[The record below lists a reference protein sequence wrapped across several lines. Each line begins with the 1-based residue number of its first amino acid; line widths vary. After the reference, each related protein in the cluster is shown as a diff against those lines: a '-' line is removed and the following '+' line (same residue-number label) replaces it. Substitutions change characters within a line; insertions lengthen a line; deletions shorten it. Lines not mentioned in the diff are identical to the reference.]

1 LANRIHKLASLT
13 AVGAGAIT
21 LTSGTAN
28 ASIIT
33 SPVLNFSLSFPDN
46 SNPSFFHTVASHLF
60 SISANAPNFY
70 AALYSFQAGA
80 NTFNRFANLRS
91 AGLSTQF
98 LNPYHDRIAAGKT
111 WNQVFTAQSNFARLA
126 DRLWGGSSNTKGLP
140 AGTGFFELFRFNAGG
155 QTDYGWVEYNVAMT
169 EANSSLASNGPNI
182 TIVQYAWQTTP
193 DTPLGA
199 GVTQTSA
206 VPEPTPFT
214 ETALGVLVLG
224 AEALR
229 RWRKSKIQA

>member
-1 LANRIHKLASLT
+1 
-13 AVGAGAIT
+13 

-33 SPVLNFSLSFPDN
+33 SPVLNFPLSFPSN
-46 SNPSFFHTVASHLF
+46 SNPSSFHVPASHHF

-70 AALYSFQAGA
+70 AVLYSNVPGA
-80 NTFNRFANLRS
+80 HTFNRFANLYH
-91 AGLSTQF
+91 GGHGTQF
-98 LNPYHDRIAAGKT
+98 LNPHHDRIAAGKT
-111 WNQVFTAQSNFARLA
+111 WNQVFTTQGTYGRLA
-126 DRLWGGSSNTKGLP
+126 DRVWGGVSTTNGLP
-140 AGTGFFELFRFNAGG
+140 AGTGFFELFRFTAGG
-155 QTDYGWVEYNVAMT
+155 QTDYGWIEYNVAMT

-199 GVTQTSA
+199 GVTQTGN
-206 VPEPTPFT
+206 VPEPAPFT

-224 AEALR
+224 AAALR
-229 RWRKSKIQA
+229 RWRKSKIPA